1 VKNRRTF
8 LKMSSMAL
16 CSAALP
22 SCASVTVKAG
32 QEVKLSTTDP
42 KSAVVCWYSQ
52 TGNTERTGRLIG
64 EFLKNNGLDVL
75 RGDYRDLDPSQ
86 IPEYD
91 IIIMGSPIFYYDVPE
106 NFKTWLKDMPS
117 IKDKP
122 SAAYVTFGGTGGN
135 QHNTACT
142 LLDLLVEKGGVPI
155 GFDMFGS
162 MSSFAITWSY
172 GNEDRVLQY
181 KHLPDHVSYDAM
193 RAFAGDML
201 DRIRN
206 GQTIEF
212 NKGMDFR
219 EWIKTSPSIWLT
231 QLFIS
236 QHTINETKCIE
247 CGTCIEKCPAGA
259 IDLDQKQVNTD
270 LCIACLGCINNC
282 PVQAVEMV
290 FMGKDVYGLKE
301 FAKRNSIKTPLPRE
315 LNGTA

>member
-1 VKNRRTF
+1 MKNRRTF

-16 CSAALP
+16 CSTMLP
-22 SCASVTVKAG
+22 SCASVTVKAD
-32 QEVKLSTTDP
+32 QKVKLSTTDP

-52 TGNTERTGRLIG
+52 TGNTARTGRLIA
-64 EFLKNNGLDVL
+64 ETLKNKGLNVL
-75 RGDYRDLDPSQ
+75 QGDYRDLDQSQ
-86 IPEYD
+86 IPDYD

-106 NFKTWLKDMPS
+106 NFKTWLREMPE

-122 SAAYVTFGGTGGN
+122 SVAYVTFGGTGGN

-142 LLDLLVEKGGVPI
+142 LLNLLVEKGGVPI

-172 GNEDRVLQY
+172 GNEDRVLAY
-181 KHLPDHVSYDAM
+181 KHMPDHTSYDAM
-193 RAFAGDML
+193 RAFAGDVL
-201 DRIRN
+201 DRIHN
-206 GQTIEF
+206 GQIVEF

-236 QHTINETKCIE
+236 QHTINESSCIE
-247 CGTCIEKCPAGA
+247 CGTCIEKCPVGA
-259 IDLDQKQVNTD
+259 IDLEGKKVNGD
-270 LCIACLGCINNC
+270 RCIACLGCINNC
-282 PVQAVEMV
+282 PAQAVEMV

-301 FAKRNSIKTPLPRE
+301 FVKRNNIDIPQPRE
-315 LNGTA
+315 LNGAS